1 MREWKS
7 ISPALEISPGLRPRE
22 ISRASGWDMYWDISI
37 HDTLLLFLSFDS
49 HKTCHVYH
57 KTFQIFLGWCE
68 QPHICAFITGYTWKF
83 YYSACYLGK
92 QGRVKMI
99 HTSFTM
105 SLLISKRI
113 FKIISILI
121 LLTDLWVIVYTLIMI
136 DYVTLRRLNRLK
148 RSWVRTG
155 AVSVIMNAH
164 LLLYKRM
171 GTVFLGFSNIA
182 GITLKNIT
190 L

>member
-1 MREWKS
+1 M
-7 ISPALEISPGLRPRE
+7 A
-22 ISRASGWDMYWDISI
+22 
-37 HDTLLLFLSFDS
+37 
-49 HKTCHVYH
+49 
-57 KTFQIFLGWCE
+57 
-68 QPHICAFITGYTWKF
+68 
-83 YYSACYLGK
+83 
-92 QGRVKMI
+92 
-99 HTSFTM
+99 
-105 SLLISKRI
+105 LLIYKSL
-113 FKIISILI
+113 FKIISI
-121 LLTDLWVIVYTLIMI
+121 LIMI